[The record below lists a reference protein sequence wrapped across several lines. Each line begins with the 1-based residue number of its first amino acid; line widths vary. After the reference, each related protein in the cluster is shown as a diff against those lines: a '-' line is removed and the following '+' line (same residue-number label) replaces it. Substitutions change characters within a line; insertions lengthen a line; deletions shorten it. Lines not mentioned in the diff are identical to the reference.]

1 MVKSRILCV
10 VLLLAIVA
18 TIIAPAGVF
27 TASAAITTPVAEE
40 STWNTVV
47 DGWYISNDGGF
58 KFYVGTWTYY
68 GSYGI
73 TLVETSSIPTNCCT
87 IAVYD
92 ADSDEVFENKT
103 QADFETVLQE
113 TATVFEKRTIGNSNF
128 TMYYCKTAS
137 YENYVF
143 QANGKK
149 YFINFICIS
158 DISEF
163 AAGVMD
169 TIVIA
174 DDEPAF
180 EGIKSVSHEIVD
192 GKVIFTVVT
201 TASDYNRVKAAVAD
215 NANGYVGYAS
225 TYEVNADGDYVWT
238 IKAAASTE
246 PTKYVFDMR
255 SDETGLYLKEYY
267 EYDVEVSCPET
278 IKSVS
283 YEVANGKVV
292 FTVVTGAGEYN
303 RVKVAYA
310 DNAKGYVAYTN
321 DYEVNA
327 DGDYVWTI
335 KTAAPAESTSYVF
348 DIRSATSR
356 KYLKAYFECD
366 VEIVPTFKSVDAE
379 LVDDKVIFT
388 ITTIAG
394 NFGRVKLAYA
404 DDVKGYVAY
413 TKSYEVNADG
423 DYVWTIRVDAP
434 TETTSYALDI
444 SSTETNAYNRSYY
457 YFDYA
462 IVEYP
467 DPTVEDNWKKVV
479 DDVFTSDKG
488 GLQMYAAGWQTYG
501 LYSISMVP
509 AGYTSGATNA
519 ISVAVYDADSE
530 EVFANKTQADFE
542 TVLQTT
548 LDSFEAITVCGYPA
562 YKAVATDMYYVWV
575 INTPTHKYFIN
586 FMQVAGQADM
596 NAIGEAM
603 IATAVIYK

>member
-10 VLLLAIVA
+10 VLLIAMIA
-18 TIIAPAGVF
+18 TVIAPAGIF

-92 ADSDEVFENKT
+92 ADSEEVFENKT

-158 DISEF
+158 DIAEY
-163 AAGVMD
+163 AAGVID

-180 EGIKSVSHEIVD
+180 EGIKSVEHEVVD

-201 TASDYNRVKAAVAD
+201 TASAYNRVKAAAAD
-215 NANGYVGYAS
+215 NANGYVGYTS
-225 TYEVNADGDYVWT
+225 TYEVNGDGDYVWT

-246 PTKYVFDMR
+246 PTNYVFDMR
-255 SDETGLYLKEYY
+255 SSETGMYLKDYF
-267 EYDVEVSCPET
+267 EYDVKVSCPET
-278 IKSVS
+278 IKSVD
-283 YEVANGKVV
+283 YTVANGKVV
-292 FTVVTGAGEYN
+292 FTVVTGAGDYG
-303 RVKVAYA
+303 RVKVAEA

-321 DYEVNA
+321 NYEVNE

-335 KTAAPAESTSYVF
+335 KIAAPAESTSYVV
-348 DIRSATSR
+348 DIRSAETG
-356 KYLKAYFECD
+356 KYLKVYAECD
-366 VEIVPTFKSVDAE
+366 VEVTPIFKNIESEIVGN
-379 LVDDKVIFT
+379 KVVFT
-388 ITTIAG
+388 VTTVAG

-413 TKSYEVNADG
+413 TKSYEVNEDG
-423 DYVWTIRVDAP
+423 DYVWTIRINIPEA
-434 TETTSYALDI
+434 TTNFALDI
-444 SSTETNAYNRSYY
+444 SSTETNTYNR
-457 YFDYA
+457 
-462 IVEYP
+462 
-467 DPTVEDNWKKVV
+467 
-479 DDVFTSDKG
+479 
-488 GLQMYAAGWQTYG
+488 TYG
-501 LYSISMVP
+501 Y
-509 AGYTSGATNA
+509 
-519 ISVAVYDADSE
+519 
-530 EVFANKTQADFE
+530 FE
-542 TVLQTT
+542 YIV
-548 LDSFEAITVCGYPA
+548 
-562 YKAVATDMYYVWV
+562 
-575 INTPTHKYFIN
+575 
-586 FMQVAGQADM
+586 
-596 NAIGEAM
+596 
-603 IATAVIYK
+603 